1 MHDFTTKDMSDLLY
15 DILSEIKDD
24 ETNKTRVV
32 LDTPESKSKFPCR
45 VIDTPIERINKTEN
59 AIPILKTFQATIE
72 HWTSKPKECMEMAN
86 KTDIQLRKY
95 NLIRTN
101 TNSIIFDEITKKY
114 RLITTYEV
122 RYNSIMNSFEFIR

>member
-24 ETNKTRVV
+24 ETNKTEAV
-32 LDTPESKSKFPCR
+32 LTTPTTKSKFPCR
-45 VIDTPIERINKTEN
+45 VIDTPIESINKTEN
-59 AIPILKTFQATIE
+59 AIPILKTFQVTVE
-72 HWTSKPKECMEMAN
+72 HWTSKQRECMEMAN
-86 KTDIQLRKY
+86 KTDIELRNY
-95 NLIRTN
+95 NFIRTN
-101 TNSIIFDEITKKY
+101 TNPIIFDEITKKY